1 MTRKECLQ
9 LILDSIGPW
18 PLVLTTGHTCRDAFE
33 LGDRD
38 GNFYML
44 GSMGL
49 AASIAIG
56 VAMESRIPTFIV
68 EGDGSLLMNP
78 GNLILAGHFQPDFVH
93 IVLDNGRYEST
104 GGQETL
110 SGGTDFIAIAQAC
123 GYRHC
128 ERIAS
133 LEQLRAALSLSFPL
147 AGPRFLYIP
156 IEAAATSVAPR
167 VSLPLPELHQRFK
180 RHLENLRREW
190 AAASEP
196 PERAKAPPKNEG

>member
-18 PLVLTTGHTCRDAFE
+18 PLVLTTGHTCRDAFDIN
-33 LGDRD
+33 DRE

-49 AASIAIG
+49 AASIAIA
-56 VAMESRIPTFIV
+56 VAMESGVPVFIV

-78 GNLILAGHFQPDFVH
+78 GNLILAGHFQPNLVH

-104 GGQETL
+104 GGQKTL
-110 SGGTDFIAIAQAC
+110 SHGTDFIAIAQAC

-128 ERIAS
+128 EHISS
-133 LEQLRAALSLSFPL
+133 LEELRAALSLFLPL

-156 IEAAATSVAPR
+156 IEAAAAAVAPR
-167 VSLPLPELHQRFK
+167 VSLSLPALHRRFK
-180 RHLENLRREW
+180 RHLESLRQN
-190 AAASEP
+190 ATPALAQLGP
-196 PERAKAPPKNEG
+196 AKES